1 MTHAPAA
8 ARALLASVLSVSA
21 LLATA
26 ACSVLGNDTAGPAAP
41 ASAPVTVPAPPSAA
55 SAVSPAV
62 EPSPSAAPDSGL
74 SEEQLRAALIT
85 EADLGQPWVP
95 TRGVATWRDGLLK
108 SSTKNADCRRLLDV
122 LYTEELFGTSAGP
135 RAVVA
140 LDDAYSGAQ
149 LRYQVAAYRPAE
161 VDRTLRWLEGLPE
174 KCGKFTAT
182 ATKDGV
188 QKVEVDA
195 LTLPETGDA
204 RQALRITMT
213 GETSDRQLTVLTLDL
228 AVVRAGEETIVLTNG
243 GFGDVASE
251 VTRVVAEFGTNRL
264 TEIQKQGR
272 VRV

>member
-1 MTHAPAA
+1 MTHAPA

-21 LLATA
+21 LLTTA

-41 ASAPVTVPAPPSAA
+41 ASASATAPAPPAA
-55 SAVSPAV
+55 SPVA
-62 EPSPSAAPDSGL
+62 EPSSSASPDSGL

-85 EADLGQPWVP
+85 ETDLGQPWVP

-161 VDRTLRWLEGLPE
+161 VDRTLKWLGGLPE
-174 KCGKFTAT
+174 KCGEFTAT
-182 ATKDGV
+182 ARKDGV

-195 LTLPETGDA
+195 LALPETGDA

-213 GETSDRQLTVLTLDL
+213 GETPDHQLTRLTLDL
-228 AVVRAGEETIVLTNG
+228 AVVRVGEETITLTNG

-251 VTRVVAEFGTNRL
+251 VTQVIVEFGTNRL

>member
-21 LLATA
+21 LLTTA

-41 ASAPVTVPAPPSAA
+41 ASAPVTAPARPSAA
-55 SAVSPAV
+55 SPAAEPSSPA
-62 EPSPSAAPDSGL
+62 APGSGL
-74 SEEQLRAALIT
+74 NEEQLRAALIT
-85 EADLGQPWVP
+85 ETDLGQPWVP
-95 TRGVATWRDGLLK
+95 TRGVATWRDALLK
-108 SSTKNADCRRLLDV
+108 SSTKDADCRRLLDV
-122 LYTEELFGTSAGP
+122 LYTEELFGTAAGP

-161 VDRTLRWLEGLPE
+161 VDRTLRWLDGLPK
-174 KCGKFTAT
+174 KCGEFTAT
-182 ATKDGV
+182 ARKDGV

-195 LTLPETGDA
+195 LTLPKAGDA
-204 RQALRITMT
+204 RRALRITMT
-213 GETSDRQLTVLTLDL
+213 GETPDHQLTRLTLDL
-228 AVVRAGEETIVLTNG
+228 AVVRAGEETITLTNG

-251 VTRVVAEFGTNRL
+251 VTQVIAEFGTNRL

>member
-8 ARALLASVLSVSA
+8 VRALLASVLSVSA
-21 LLATA
+21 LLTTA

-41 ASAPVTVPAPPSAA
+41 ASVTASSSAA
-55 SAVSPAV
+55 TPAAEQSSSATS
-62 EPSPSAAPDSGL
+62 EPGL

-85 EADLGQPWVP
+85 ETDLGQPWVP

-122 LYTEELFGTSAGP
+122 LYTEELFGTPAGQ

-149 LRYQVAAYRPAE
+149 LRYQVAAYRPAD
-161 VDRTLRWLEGLPE
+161 VDRTLKWLGGLPK
-174 KCGKFTAT
+174 KCGEFTAT
-182 ATKDGV
+182 AKKDGV

-195 LTLPETGDA
+195 LKLPETGDA
-204 RQALRITMT
+204 RQALRVTMT
-213 GETSDRQLTVLTLDL
+213 GETPDHQLTRLTLDV
-228 AVVRAGEETIVLTNG
+228 AVVRVGEDTITLTNG

-251 VTRVVAEFGTNRL
+251 LVQVVVEFGVNRL

>member
-8 ARALLASVLSVSA
+8 VRALLASVLSVSA
-21 LLATA
+21 LLTTA

-41 ASAPVTVPAPPSAA
+41 ASATASSSAA
-55 SAVSPAV
+55 TPAAEQSSSATS
-62 EPSPSAAPDSGL
+62 EPGL

-85 EADLGQPWVP
+85 ETDLGQPWMP

-122 LYTEELFGTSAGP
+122 LYTEELFGTPAGP

-149 LRYQVAAYRPAE
+149 LRYQVAAYRPAD
-161 VDRTLRWLEGLPE
+161 VDRTLKWLGGLPK
-174 KCGKFTAT
+174 KCGEFTAT
-182 ATKDGV
+182 AKKDGV

-195 LTLPETGDA
+195 LKLPETGDA
-204 RQALRITMT
+204 RQALRVTMT
-213 GETSDRQLTVLTLDL
+213 GETPDHQLTRLTLDV
-228 AVVRAGEETIVLTNG
+228 AVVRVGEDTITLTNG

-251 VTRVVAEFGTNRL
+251 LVQVVVEFGVNRL

>member
-8 ARALLASVLSVSA
+8 VRALLASVLSVSA
-21 LLATA
+21 LLTTA

-41 ASAPVTVPAPPSAA
+41 ASATASSSAA
-55 SAVSPAV
+55 TPAAEQSSSATS
-62 EPSPSAAPDSGL
+62 EPGL

-85 EADLGQPWVP
+85 ETDLGQPWVP

-122 LYTEELFGTSAGP
+122 LYTEELFGTPAGP

-149 LRYQVAAYRPAE
+149 LRYQVAAYRPAD
-161 VDRTLRWLEGLPE
+161 VDRTLKWLGGLPK
-174 KCGKFTAT
+174 KCGEFTAT
-182 ATKDGV
+182 AKKDGV

-195 LTLPETGDA
+195 LKLPETGDA
-204 RQALRITMT
+204 RQALRVTMT
-213 GETSDRQLTVLTLDL
+213 GETPDHQLTRLTLDV
-228 AVVRAGEETIVLTNG
+228 AVVRVGEDTITLTNG

-251 VTRVVAEFGTNRL
+251 LVQVVVEFGVNRL

>member
-8 ARALLASVLSVSA
+8 ARALLASVLSLSA

-26 ACSVLGNDTAGPAAP
+26 ACSVLGDDTSGP
-41 ASAPVTVPAPPSAA
+41 ASARSTASGSVPPSATA
-55 SAVSPAV
+55 PTSGQSSPATS
-62 EPSPSAAPDSGL
+62 EPGL

-85 EADLGQPWVP
+85 ETDLGQPWVP

-108 SSTKNADCRRLLDV
+108 SSTKDADCRRLLDV
-122 LYTEELFGTSAGP
+122 LYTEDLFGTPAGP

-149 LRYQVAAYRPAE
+149 LRYQVAAYRPAD
-161 VDRTLRWLEGLPE
+161 VDRMLKWLGGLPK
-174 KCGKFTAT
+174 KCGEFTAT
-182 ATKDGV
+182 ARKDGV

-195 LTLPETGDA
+195 LRLPETGDA
-204 RQALRITMT
+204 RQALRVTMT
-213 GETSDRQLTVLTLDL
+213 GETPDRQLTRLTLDV
-228 AVVRAGEETIVLTNG
+228 AVVRVGEDTVTLTNG
-243 GFGDVASE
+243 GFGDVSSE
-251 VTRVVAEFGTNRL
+251 LAQVVVEFGVNRL